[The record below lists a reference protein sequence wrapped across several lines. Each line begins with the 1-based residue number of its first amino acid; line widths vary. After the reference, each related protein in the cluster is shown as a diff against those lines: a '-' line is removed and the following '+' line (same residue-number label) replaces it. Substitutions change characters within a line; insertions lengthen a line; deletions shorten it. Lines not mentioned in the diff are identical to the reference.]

1 MLEFLASR
9 GLVAVAGRVGK
20 QRLWDLAER
29 VYPAGVEVIPADEAR
44 RLRDQNRLRALGV
57 ARPKMVGDAGI
68 PVEVEGTARMWRLDP
83 EATAGGFKGRTAL
96 LSPFDRLL
104 HDHARAE
111 ELFDFEYM
119 IELYKPK
126 AKRRWGYFAMPVLH
140 HHRLVGKVD
149 LAADRSAS
157 RLDVHAVHQD
167 IRFIRAITAGVDDE
181 LGALA
186 AWLGL
191 DGVRFTRP
199 RTFVRGE

>member
-1 MLEFLASR
+1 
-9 GLVAVAGRVGK
+9 
-20 QRLWDLAER
+20 
-29 VYPAGVEVIPADEAR
+29 
-44 RLRDQNRLRALGV
+44 
-57 ARPKMVGDAGI
+57 
-68 PVEVEGTARMWRLDP
+68 
-83 EATAGGFKGRTAL
+83 
-96 LSPFDRLL
+96 
-104 HDHARAE
+104 
-111 ELFDFEYM
+111 M

-140 HHRLVGKVD
+140 HERLVGKVD
-149 LAADRSAS
+149 VAADRNAS

-167 IRFIRAITAGVDDE
+167 IRFTRAITAGVDDE